1 MAERPEA
8 REHIDT
14 ETFTQYQAGDPA
26 AMREIVAWY
35 HVRVIAFIRLFAR
48 SRETAEDVAQEVFL
62 AAWRQRSEVRGPAQ
76 LRPWLFTLAKRK
88 AMKEMGR
95 KRHSSEFTLEI
106 DDLSALAPNVDE
118 DQRVGLQNSELRG
131 VLEEAIRHLDERDQE
146 LVTLRYFAGLQLKEL
161 ADVLEMPLGTVGVK
175 LSRSLA
181 KMRRTMEERG
191 FRLED
196 FLT

>member
-1 MAERPEA
+1 VAERPEA
-8 REHIDT
+8 REHIDQQ
-14 ETFTQYQAGDPA
+14 TFAQYQAGDAA
-26 AMREIVAWY
+26 AMREVVAWY

-48 SRETAEDVAQEVFL
+48 SQETAEDIAQEVFL
-62 AAWRQRSEVRGPAQ
+62 AAWRQRTEVRGPAQ

-106 DDLSALAPNVDE
+106 EDLAALAPNVE
-118 DQRVGLQNSELRG
+118 GEQRAGLQNAELRA
-131 VLEEAIRHLDERDQE
+131 VLEEAIRQLDERDQE
-146 LVTLRYFAGLQLKEL
+146 LVTMRYFAGLQLKEL
-161 ADVLEMPLGTVGVK
+161 AEVLEMPMGTVGVK
-175 LSRSLA
+175 LSRSLV
-181 KMRRTMEERG
+181 KMRRTMEESG